1 MPRILSSCLFAL
13 TVATFGACGFYSGD
27 TAPDS
32 TPSGDAL
39 QNGDIIFQTS
49 LSRQSE
55 PIQLATNSPY
65 SHVGIVYVNDGKT
78 YVFEAVQ
85 PVKLTPLDAWIDRG
99 KDDHYVVKRLKD
111 TAGLTPDNLKAMR
124 AVGEAWL
131 GTSYDVKFQWS
142 DDLLYCSELVWKVFD
157 RGAGIQLCDPS
168 GVDDLELTN
177 PKVEA
182 LLIQR
187 YGSRENVPDD
197 EVIVTPAD
205 LFECD
210 LLTTVVEH

>member
-1 MPRILSSCLFAL
+1 MNLSIINAAVLASAALILVGCSS
-13 TVATFGACGFYSGD
+13 
-27 TAPDS
+27 
-32 TPSGDAL
+32 PSVEGL

-49 LSRQSE
+49 QSRQSV

-65 SHVGIVYVNDGKT
+65 SHVGIVYVNEGKE

-85 PVKLTPLDAWIDRG
+85 PVKLTPLQDWIKRG
-99 KDDHYVVKRLKD
+99 KDGHYVVKRLKD
-111 TAGLTPDNLKAMR
+111 TSSLTSENLKAMR
-124 AVGEAWL
+124 TIGEAWL
-131 GTSYDVKFQWS
+131 GTSYDLKFLWS
-142 DDLLYCSELVWKVFD
+142 DDLLYCSELVWKVYD
-157 RGAGIQLCDPS
+157 RGADIQLCTPS
-168 GVDDLELTN
+168 GVDDLELSN

-187 YGSRENVPDD
+187 YGSRDNIPDD

-205 LFECD
+205 LFDCN